1 MKNYDAERV
10 DLDYGYQTT
19 VYYKVH
25 KTIAQFKHTTAF
37 GGYLRTLLAVWWHKL
52 AKQTKAKERLE

>member
-52 AKQTKAKERLE
+52 AKQTKD